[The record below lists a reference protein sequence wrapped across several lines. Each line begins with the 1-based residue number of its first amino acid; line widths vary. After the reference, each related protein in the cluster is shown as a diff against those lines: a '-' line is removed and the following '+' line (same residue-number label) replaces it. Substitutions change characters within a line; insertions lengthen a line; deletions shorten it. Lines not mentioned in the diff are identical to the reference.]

1 MVMCLLRIRHWY
13 LSDKSNTIII
23 SSKKTI
29 DEIIRERLAERSLT
43 DSENHKAFVQI
54 RNDLLRGKSEALGLA
69 CMLFTGIRPEEV
81 IALDFGDIIPL
92 PNSDTRIINVYKSYD
107 TTNNKIDRPKTEN
120 GNRIISM
127 HSELM
132 NLYTLTKESL
142 IKAGYKEEKEIKK
155 LPFVSSSSDPTER
168 CNYNTLREYAKEVLI
183 NAGVK
188 QEIIILADILAQAD
202 NAQDSEPEP
211 TTYLFRRSFATYA
224 RYYCG
229 FTESELKYIMG
240 HKDDSVDLPL
250 YQVYCTNENQEEI
263 KTKLEKW
270 QVGTYTPG
278 QKITPEDRTEE
289 KQDEETSVLAK
300 TSATNDDNQ
309 RDQILTTEEPD
320 DDFNDNL
327 MPTSE
332 QPGDDY
338 NDHQIPGNYIFL
350 LTSEG
355 RIRKTPISEYPRRSR
370 NTSGVKGPDFKNNDY
385 FTSGIKVSELDNI
398 YVITDKGNIYLLSM
412 LNIPVTNR
420 TNIAKTATEN
430 IFKKNSEKIMIAIHD
445 NRSIDN
451 EECYLT
457 TVTRFGRIQRTNVKF
472 LKKLKPYSKDS
483 DPAGIKLMTLNDGD
497 SIVSAFFS
505 NGNDN
510 QDIIICTQKGKGICF
525 SESAIRETGKNT
537 KGISAINLSENDVC
551 IGAAIAKHDG
561 YLFTITKSGYG
572 KCTSVINPGCWG
584 GPQNVQNRG
593 GRGKKA
599 HNLDENGELAAM
611 AVINRSSSE
620 EIALISSDGHICRF
634 KTEEIPI
641 SSRETS
647 GSRLMNLRN
656 SSNVSIINI
665 IEI

>member
-1 MVMCLLRIRHWY
+1 
-13 LSDKSNTIII
+13 
-23 SSKKTI
+23 
-29 DEIIRERLAERSLT
+29 
-43 DSENHKAFVQI
+43 
-54 RNDLLRGKSEALGLA
+54 
-69 CMLFTGIRPEEV
+69 
-81 IALDFGDIIPL
+81 
-92 PNSDTRIINVYKSYD
+92 
-107 TTNNKIDRPKTEN
+107 
-120 GNRIISM
+120 
-127 HSELM
+127 
-132 NLYTLTKESL
+132 
-142 IKAGYKEEKEIKK
+142 
-155 LPFVSSSSDPTER
+155 
-168 CNYNTLREYAKEVLI
+168 LI

-188 QEIIILADILAQAD
+188 QEIIIFADILAQDD
-202 NAQDSEPEP
+202 NAQDEPEP
-211 TTYLFRRSFATYA
+211 STYLFRRSFATYS

-229 FTESELKYIMG
+229 FTVSELKYIMG

-505 NGNDN
+505 
-510 QDIIICTQKGKGICF
+510 KVK
-525 SESAIRETGKNT
+525 SK
-537 KGISAINLSENDVC
+537 LVC
-551 IGAAIAKHDG
+551 K
-561 YLFTITKSGYG
+561 L
-572 KCTSVINPGCWG
+572 P
-584 GPQNVQNRG
+584 
-593 GRGKKA
+593 
-599 HNLDENGELAAM
+599 
-611 AVINRSSSE
+611 RSSN
-620 EIALISSDGHICRF
+620 
-634 KTEEIPI
+634 
-641 SSRETS
+641 
-647 GSRLMNLRN
+647 GS
-656 SSNVSIINI
+656 
-665 IEI
+665 